1 MNNKLYYEKL
11 IYDRFSDLIKS
22 GKNIDNLDNYDLS
35 KIFEY
40 YTAIKLTDE
49 YKKEF
54 LIYEDIDADFKEDN
68 NMSQNDTGID
78 ISDKIDTIVQCKL
91 RSNNLTLKEC
101 STFMAS
107 QNIFSNDENKIIVR
121 WPNMILARNDDCI
134 ISNELNKKIS
144 KKLLTDKKYSRPELI
159 QYCNELYNNPPKIDI
174 PDNKITLRDYQI
186 ECINI
191 IKNNNKNIII
201 CLPTG
206 TGKNV
211 VIINSIENDKK
222 YLILVPRIILMEQ
235 LKDEII
241 KNKPSLKN
249 TIQTIGDGNNTFK
262 NDKNITISV
271 YNSVSIIEQHASQ
284 FHKIFIDE
292 AHNIK
297 EPSLY
302 NPYDDGDNEYND
314 DEKKVD
320 NSDIDDYDEDYEDNE
335 IEEEYEDDAEDE
347 VKQSKY
353 MKIIT
358 DLTKYNNNVYLSATI
373 DKIDRFEYYKKDIRD
388 MITLGYLCDY
398 NINIPIFTEDPTNRN
413 ICSYLISNYRN
424 TIIYCHSQTEGI
436 KINKIMNDVMPN
448 CSKYIDCNTK
458 KSDRKNIIKEY
469 KNGNIPFLVNVR
481 VLTEGFDAPIT
492 RAVCFLHL
500 PSNQTQV
507 IQIIGRCLRLHP
519 NKINANVILPGSS
532 NEDCNG
538 IARFLNIVSKNDSRI
553 RKSYMNKKLSGYISI
568 NKDDDEDDE
577 NIQESISYK
586 YDMIYNSI
594 GVLTNNIEIWF
605 NYLERVKKFIDENN
619 RRPSEVG
626 KTNDEKK
633 LGKWVTRQL
642 TQHKR
647 CQYNMKNDKIYN
659 MWNEFINDEKY
670 KEYFMS
676 NEEKWI
682 NILEKVKKYM
692 DENNK
697 RPHRKS
703 ENFLNRWID
712 IQIQNFKNQKNI
724 MTNINIYNKW
734 NELINDEKYREYF
747 MSNEEIW
754 TNTLEEIKQFI
765 NDNERKPLY
774 NNEYEKRLI
783 NWINTQTQTSK
794 NRTKIMKEDDIYNK
808 WNEFINDDKY
818 REYFIS
824 NEENW
829 YNNLEEVKKYID
841 KNNKRPSDSSK
852 NKDEKELGKWL
863 SHQKTNSDKR
873 TKIMKND
880 EIYNKWNEFINDEK
894 YKEYFM
900 SNEEKWINILEKV
913 KKFIDEHK
921 KRPSSESKNKD
932 EKSLGNWLQYQITNS
947 KKRKDIMKDDEI
959 YNKLLIYLSNKKPY
973 LGFKDD
979 YMNFITE
986 KIPEILKYLC
996 KERKIN
1002 YNEEDDNTILKNKLI
1017 NYASSANP
1025 LNDDELE
1032 FINSI

>member
-1 MNNKLYYEKL
+1 MNNLYYNYQ
-11 IYDRFSDLIKS
+11 IYTRITDLIKS
-22 GKNIDNLDNYDLS
+22 GKNIDNFNNFDLS

-107 QNIFSNDENKIIVR
+107 QNIFSNDQNKIIVR
-121 WPNMILARNDDCI
+121 WSNMILARNDDCI

-186 ECINI
+186 ECIDI
-191 IKNNNKNIII
+191 IKNNNKNTII

-222 YLILVPRIILMEQ
+222 FLILVPRIILMEQ

-262 NDKNITISV
+262 SDKNITICV

-284 FHKIFIDE
+284 FNKIFIDE

-297 EPSLY
+297 EPLLY
-302 NPYDDGDNEYND
+302 NPYDDEIEYD

-320 NSDIDDYDEDYEDNE
+320 NSDIDGYEEDYEDDE
-335 IEEEYEDDAEDE
+335 MEEEYEDDVDDE
-347 VKQSKY
+347 LKQSKY
-353 MKIIT
+353 MKIIN
-358 DLTKYNNNVYLSATI
+358 DLTKYNNNIYLSATI
-373 DKIDRFEYYKKDIRD
+373 DKIDGFEYYKKDIRD

-398 NINIPIFTEDPTNRN
+398 NINIPIFTEDPNNRN

-424 TIIYCHSQTEGI
+424 TIIYCHSQIEGK
-436 KINKIMNDVMPN
+436 KINDIMNDIMPN

-469 KNGNIPFLVNVR
+469 KNGDIPFLVNVR

-492 RAVCFLHL
+492 KAVCFLHL

-519 NKINANVILPGSS
+519 NKINAKVILPGSS

-538 IARFLNIVSKNDSRI
+538 ISRFLNILSKNDSRI
-553 RKSYMNKKLSGYISI
+553 RKSYMDKKLGGYISI
-568 NKDDDEDDE
+568 NKEDDEDDD

-594 GVLTNNIEIWF
+594 GVLTNNIEIWC
-605 NYLERVKKFIDENN
+605 NRLDE
-619 RRPSEVG
+619 
-626 KTNDEKK
+626 
-633 LGKWVTRQL
+633 L
-642 TQHKR
+642 
-647 CQYNMKNDKIYN
+647 
-659 MWNEFINDEKY
+659 
-670 KEYFMS
+670 
-676 NEEKWI
+676 
-682 NILEKVKKYM
+682 KKYM
-692 DENNK
+692 DEN
-697 RPHRKS
+697 
-703 ENFLNRWID
+703 
-712 IQIQNFKNQKNI
+712 
-724 MTNINIYNKW
+724 
-734 NELINDEKYREYF
+734 
-747 MSNEEIW
+747 
-754 TNTLEEIKQFI
+754 
-765 NDNERKPLY
+765 
-774 NNEYEKRLI
+774 
-783 NWINTQTQTSK
+783 
-794 NRTKIMKEDDIYNK
+794 
-808 WNEFINDDKY
+808 
-818 REYFIS
+818 
-824 NEENW
+824 
-829 YNNLEEVKKYID
+829 
-841 KNNKRPSDSSK
+841 
-852 NKDEKELGKWL
+852 
-863 SHQKTNSDKR
+863 
-873 TKIMKND
+873 
-880 EIYNKWNEFINDEK
+880 
-894 YKEYFM
+894 
-900 SNEEKWINILEKV
+900 
-913 KKFIDEHK
+913 K

-932 EKSLGNWLQYQITNS
+932 EKSLSNWIFNQITNS
-947 KKRKDIMKDDEI
+947 QKRTYIMKNDEIYNEWNEFINDDKYRGYFKSYNMSYKQKWFNRSDELKKFIDENKKRPSDRSKNKDEKTLAKWIQNQITNSQKRTYIMKDDEI
-959 YNKLLIYLSNKKPY
+959 YNKWNELINNDKYREYFISSIESWYNNLDKLKKYIDEHKKRPSQVSKNKDEKFLAVWICENIKNSKKRIRIMKDDKIYNKWLIYCYNKQSY
-973 LGFKDD
+973 LGFKDG
-979 YMNFITE
+979 YINFITG
-986 KIPEILKYLC
+986 KISEILKYLC

-1017 NYASSANP
+1017 NYASRDNP
-1025 LNDDELE
+1025 LNDDELK

>member
-68 NMSQNDTGID
+68 NMSQQDTGID
-78 ISDKIDTIVQCKL
+78 ICNKIDTIVQCKL
-91 RSNNLTLKEC
+91 RCKNLTYKELA
-101 STFMAS
+101 TFLGS
-107 QNIFSNDENKIIVR
+107 QNMYSNEENKTIVR
-121 WPNMILARNDDCI
+121 WSKMILARNVC
-134 ISNELNKKIS
+134 SLATELKRRIDT
-144 KKLLTDKKYSRPELI
+144 KLLVDKLYPITELI

-211 VIINSIENDKK
+211 VIINSIQNNKK

-262 NDKNITISV
+262 SDKNITICV

-302 NPYDDGDNEYND
+302 NPYDDGDDEYNNND

-320 NSDIDDYDEDYEDNE
+320 NSDIDDYEEDYEDDE
-335 IEEEYEDDAEDE
+335 MEEEYEDDAEDE
-347 VKQSKY
+347 LKQSKY

-358 DLTKYNNNVYLSATI
+358 DFTKYNNNVYLSATI
-373 DKIDRFEYYKKDIRD
+373 DTIDGFGYYKKEIRD
-388 MITLGYLCDY
+388 MITKGYLCDY

-424 TIIYCHSQTEGI
+424 TIIYCYSQIEGK
-436 KINKIMNDVMPN
+436 KINDIMNDVMPN

-458 KSDRKNIIKEY
+458 KSDRTNIIKEY

-507 IQIIGRCLRLHP
+507 VQIIGRCLRLHP
-519 NKINANVILPGSS
+519 NKINATVILPSSS

-538 IARFLNIVSKNDSRI
+538 ISRFLNILSKNDSRI
-553 RKSYMNKKLSGYISI
+553 RKSYMDKKLGGYISI
-568 NKDDDEDDE
+568 NKEDDEDDD

-594 GVLTNNIEIWF
+594 GVLTNNIEIWC
-605 NYLERVKKFIDENN
+605 NRLDELKKFIDEHKK
-619 RRPSEVG
+619 RPSHG
-626 KTNDEKK
+626 
-633 LGKWVTRQL
+633 
-642 TQHKR
+642 
-647 CQYNMKNDKIYN
+647 
-659 MWNEFINDEKY
+659 
-670 KEYFMS
+670 
-676 NEEKWI
+676 
-682 NILEKVKKYM
+682 
-692 DENNK
+692 
-697 RPHRKS
+697 
-703 ENFLNRWID
+703 
-712 IQIQNFKNQKNI
+712 
-724 MTNINIYNKW
+724 
-734 NELINDEKYREYF
+734 
-747 MSNEEIW
+747 
-754 TNTLEEIKQFI
+754 
-765 NDNERKPLY
+765 
-774 NNEYEKRLI
+774 
-783 NWINTQTQTSK
+783 SK
-794 NRTKIMKEDDIYNK
+794 NKDDKFIGNWLHNQITKSKDRKNIMKEDEIYNK

-818 REYFIS
+818 KQYFMS
-824 NEENW
+824 NEQIWND
-829 YNNLEEVKKYID
+829 NLEKVKKYID
-841 KNNKRPSDSSK
+841 EYNKKPVVSSK
-852 NKDEKELGKWL
+852 NKDEKYIALWAYDQIKF
-863 SHQKTNSDKR
+863 SKKR
-873 TKIMKND
+873 IKIMKYD

-894 YKEYFM
+894 YREYFM
-900 SNEEKWINILEKV
+900 ANEETWYNRFDKL

-921 KRPSSESKNKD
+921 KRPSQWSKNEDNK
-932 EKSLGNWLQYQITNS
+932 KLSQWVGTQIKNS
-947 KKRKDIMKDDEI
+947 QKQKQKGIMKEDEI
-959 YNKLLIYLSNKKPY
+959 YNNWLIYCYNKNPY

-979 YMNFITE
+979 YINFINE

-996 KERKIN
+996 KERKID
-1002 YNEEDDNTILKNKLI
+1002 YNENDDNTILKNKLI
-1017 NYASSANP
+1017 NYASSVNP